1 MNKENTNLESNDE
14 EEARA
19 ELEAS
24 ADVTGRDSDDGN
36 INDKIPYVVKLTQT
50 YDFEGEKISE
60 VDLSG
65 LEDLTTADA
74 EYIERVM
81 DKLRHHPT
89 DKFRDY
95 TYTKHIAMK
104 VTNLPI
110 EFFNSLKWKDMD
122 SVKSRVAVYF
132 LYI

>member
-1 MNKENTNLESNDE
+1 MIENTNLELN
-14 EEARA
+14 EAEDTKA
-19 ELEAS
+19 ELEAA
-24 ADVTGRDSDDGN
+24 ADSTAKNSDDKN
-36 INDKIPYVVKLTQT
+36 INETIPYVVKLTQT
-50 YDFEGEKISE
+50 YNFEGREISE

-81 DKLRHHPT
+81 AKLKHHPT

-95 TYTKHIAMK
+95 VYTKHIAMK

-122 SVKSRVAVYF
+122 SIKSRVAVYF
-132 LYI
+132 LYL